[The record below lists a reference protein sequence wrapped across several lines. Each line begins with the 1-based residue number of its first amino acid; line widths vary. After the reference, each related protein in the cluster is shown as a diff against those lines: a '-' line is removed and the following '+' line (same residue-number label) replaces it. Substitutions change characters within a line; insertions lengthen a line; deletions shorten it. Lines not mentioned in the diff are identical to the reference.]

1 MSNLRWIVRDGKEVL
16 QQFKGINNEG
26 EVYMDV
32 PLVSEPPKKSLA
44 QVLYEAFEKPHINW
58 GSSAY
63 QHEWAR
69 VAQAA
74 IAYLE
79 AEGWKRPSGNI

>member
-16 QQFKGINNEG
+16 QEKIMYGVGWIDIPVMVE
-26 EVYMDV
+26 
-32 PLVSEPPKKSLA
+32 EPPKKSLA

-58 GSSAY
+58 GNSAY

-79 AEGWKRPSGNI
+79 KEGWRRPNG